1 MNKPSTI
8 ARIAWAICILIG
20 IVLSLKALREPDLW
34 WMYRTGEWMLENGQV
49 TKSDP
54 FSYTFAGT
62 EWINVKWFFE
72 VLIATG
78 KNWFGVE
85 FIFVFQALVTLLILT
100 FFYKSANL
108 IQQATSEESDYK
120 NTPFAGLIFT
130 GLLMLFTIDY
140 RLIGRPEMTSHAMVA
155 IYLWLFWKHYYQ
167 PSSKLILLL
176 IPLQIL
182 WANMH
187 EAFGIGMVLMLAYL
201 GATWVHYAYG
211 RKKNWSLEVPKL
223 LSIAILVALLGIA
236 LNPRG
241 IQMWLHPFEIFSQL
255 ENNQYTT
262 ELFSI
267 WKTSYWEKQAYLN
280 LLFLGISLLFVFL
293 LPFAYKNRL
302 APKPVKAVDTK
313 KKTKSKAKSKAK
325 KASPTKEKAPSKTS
339 LEYWFDTNIQK
350 FGMAN
355 GLVFFMLF
363 YLSITAY
370 RNIPFFVLAAAPVF
384 AVGMEAFFRKIKA
397 QKWLNPLLLGLGLCF
412 YGTIVTGKYHEW
424 TGSRD
429 TYGLQVLSSHNPVGA
444 ANFIQNNKV
453 TGTCFSDYLTS
464 SYLLWKLQPD
474 FKTYIDLRDLDIF
487 PTTFFT
493 EFAKVTAVPSAFQE
507 KDDSLNFNYVVLFRP
522 QFPSLHQYLLNS
534 TGYEL
539 VFVDPVAC
547 VYLKNNDQN
556 EALIKKYG
564 FTRNGFKDQFS
575 KLEVVPSSTVPY
587 LISKL
592 FNPLYTPTD
601 YSETDEDAIAGSY
614 YLSLQQTNL
623 AFERAKTSVR
633 AGIEPW
639 KGYELLGNIYNNA
652 AFQGTNVDSLRQS
665 YIRQAA
671 YQYDQAILVKP
682 DYISAIVGKA
692 TLSMQQQDFTT
703 TIRLLNQALDINPS
717 HPPAIQYLGLCYKI
731 LANQNGQDRIN
742 TQKWLDYSLQLN
754 RLEPNN
760 PTILLDIGIAYCYLG
775 DCQKAVEYLKDIM
788 SVPGLPPEEF
798 KTANRCVKKCGGE

>member
-1 MNKPSTI
+1 MNKQSTI
-8 ARIAWAICILIG
+8 ARIAWAICLLIG

-78 KNWFGVE
+78 KNCFGVE
-85 FIFVFQALVTLLILT
+85 FIFVFQAIVTLLILT

-108 IQQATSEESDYK
+108 IQQATTEESDYQNK
-120 NTPFAGLIFT
+120 AFTGLIFT

-167 PSSKLILLL
+167 PSSKWILLL

-182 WANMH
+182 WTNMH
-187 EAFGIGMVLMLAYL
+187 EAFGTGMVLMLAYL
-201 GATWVHYAYG
+201 GATWVHYAYA
-211 RKKNWSLEVPKL
+211 RKKNWSIEAPKL
-223 LSIAILVALLGIA
+223 LSTAVFAALVGIA

-241 IQMWLHPFEIFSQL
+241 VQMWLHPFEIFSQL

-262 ELFSI
+262 ELASI
-267 WKTSYWEKQAYLN
+267 WKVSYWEKQAYFN
-280 LLFLGISLLFVFL
+280 LFFLGFSLLFVVL
-293 LPFAYKNRL
+293 LPFIYKNRL
-302 APKPVKAVDTK
+302 PQKPVKIVEKK
-313 KKTKSKAKSKAK
+313 KKTKAKVK
-325 KASPTKEKAPSKTS
+325 KVTPLKETQPNKITF
-339 LEYWFDTNIQK
+339 LYWFDTNIQK
-350 FGMAN
+350 FGMGN
-355 GLVFFMLF
+355 GLLFFMLF

-370 RNIPFFVLAAAPVF
+370 RNIPFFVLAAAPIF
-384 AVGMEAFFRKIKA
+384 AVGMDVFFQKIKA
-397 QKWLNPLLLGLGLCF
+397 QKWLNPLLLGIGLLF
-412 YGTIVTGKYHEW
+412 YGTIITGKYHKW
-424 TGSRD
+424 SGSRD

-444 ANFIQNNKV
+444 ANFIANNNIE
-453 TGTCFSDYLTS
+453 GTCFSDYLTS
-464 SYLLWKLQPD
+464 AYLLWKLQPD

-487 PTTFFT
+487 PTTFFA
-493 EFAKVTAVPSAFQE
+493 EFAKITVVPSVFEE

-522 QFPSLHQYLLNS
+522 QFQPLHKYLLNA
-534 TGYEL
+534 TNYEL

-547 VYLKNNDQN
+547 IYLKNNDQN
-556 EALIKKYG
+556 EALIQKYG

-575 KLEVVPSSTVPY
+575 KLEAVPSSTVPY
-587 LISKL
+587 LISKI

-614 YLSLQQTNL
+614 YLTLQQTNL
-623 AFERAKTSVR
+623 AFERAKASIQSGV
-633 AGIEPW
+633 EPW

-652 AFQGTNVDSLRQS
+652 AFKGTDVDSLRKS
-665 YIRQAA
+665 YIQQASF
-671 YQYDQAILVKP
+671 QYSQAIKAKP

-692 TLSMQQQDFTT
+692 TLSMQQRDFPTA
-703 TIRLLNQALDINPS
+703 IHLLNQALDIDQN

-731 LANQNGQDRIN
+731 LANQNGQDQAN
-742 TQKWLDYSLQLN
+742 TQQWLNYSLQLN
-754 RLEPNN
+754 RLNPNN
-760 PTILLDIGIAYCYLG
+760 PAILLDIGIAYCYLG
-775 DCQKAVEYLKDIM
+775 NCPKSVEYLEGIM

-798 KTANRCVKKCGGE
+798 KTATRCIKNCGGQ

>member
-1 MNKPSTI
+1 MNKQSTI
-8 ARIAWAICILIG
+8 ARIAWAICILLG

-78 KNWFGVE
+78 KNCFGVE
-85 FIFVFQALVTLLILT
+85 FIFAFQAIVTLLILT

-108 IQQATSEESDYK
+108 IHQSTSEDSAYQNK
-120 NTPFAGLIFT
+120 PFTGLIFT

-155 IYLWLFWKHYYQ
+155 IYLWLFWKNYYQ
-167 PSSKLILLL
+167 PSSKWILLL

-182 WANMH
+182 WTNMH
-187 EAFGIGMVLMLAYL
+187 EAFGTGMVLMLAYF

-211 RKKNWSLEVPKL
+211 RNKNWSLEAPKL
-223 LSIAILVALLGIA
+223 LSIAIVGALVGIV

-262 ELFSI
+262 ELASI
-267 WKTSYWEKQAYLN
+267 WKITYWEKQAYLN
-280 LLFLGISLLFVFL
+280 LFFLGVSLLFVVL
-293 LPFAYKNRL
+293 LPFIYNKRL
-302 APKPVKAVDTK
+302 APKPIKAINTK
-313 KKTKSKAKSKAK
+313 KKTKGKAK
-325 KASPTKEKAPSKTS
+325 KNTPPKVQEATPRMSFWN
-339 LEYWFDTNIQK
+339 WFDTNIQK
-350 FGMAN
+350 FGMGN
-355 GLVFFMLF
+355 GLLFFMLF

-370 RNIPFFVLAAAPVF
+370 RNIPFFVLAAAPIF
-384 AVGMEAFFRKIKA
+384 AVAMEAFFSKINA
-397 QKWLNPLLLGLGLCF
+397 QKWLTPLLVAVGLFF
-412 YGTIVTGKYHEW
+412 YGTIITGKYHDW

-444 ANFIQNNKV
+444 ANFIQDNNIE
-453 TGTCFSDYLTS
+453 GTCFSDYLTS
-464 SYLLWKLQPD
+464 SYLLWKLQPN

-487 PTTFFT
+487 PTSFFT
-493 EFAKVTAVPSAFQE
+493 DFARTTAIPSAFEE
-507 KDDSLNFNYVVLFRP
+507 KDDSLNFNYLVLFRP
-522 QFPSLHQYLLNS
+522 QYQSLHQYLINS
-534 TGYEL
+534 SSYEL

-556 EALIKKYG
+556 AALIKKYG

-575 KLEVVPSSTVPY
+575 KLEMVPSSTVPY
-587 LISKL
+587 IISKL
-592 FNPLYTPTD
+592 FNPLYSPTD
-601 YSETDEDAIAGSY
+601 YSETDQDAIAGSY
-614 YLSLQQTNL
+614 YLSFQQTNL
-623 AFERAKTSVR
+623 AFERAKASIR
-633 AGIEPW
+633 AGLEPW

-652 AFQGTNVDSLRQS
+652 AFKGADNDSLRQS
-665 YIRQAA
+665 YIQQASF
-671 YQYDQAILVKP
+671 QYSQAISAKP

-703 TIRLLNQALDINPS
+703 AIHLLNEALNVDKN
-717 HPPAIQYLGLCYKI
+717 HPPAIQYLALCYKI
-731 LANQNGQDRIN
+731 LSNQNGQDPVN
-742 TQKWLDYSLQLN
+742 TQKWLDYSLELN
-754 RLEPNN
+754 RLTPNN
-760 PTILLDIGIAYCYLG
+760 PVVLLDIGIAYCYLNN
-775 DCQKAVEYLKDIM
+775 CPKSVEYLEDIM
-788 SVPGLPPEEF
+788 SIPGLPPEEF
-798 KTANRCVKKCGGE
+798 KTAARCVKKCGGS